1 MTSTMLRSLRHPLPY
16 LLVLLAHTWWT
27 VMRNGWMEPRVTN
40 DTLSYVLL
48 LRASNLAE
56 ALSGLRT
63 YAYPLLLKAF
73 AFNPEGPLGDLR
85 LLPIWGRVPEL
96 NFVLYAVAVLLF
108 WLAVRHFARSGWL
121 AFAAVVPLL
130 FSPALEHVRLVVTD
144 SPAESFGIISV
155 SLLLLLVSHRDRVW
169 AWLLLGLVVLF
180 TYWLRPMYQFL
191 VVLIPLLGAFLY
203 SRHAPD
209 KVVFARR
216 LTLALAALVVVP
228 LLLFS
233 TVRWAAIGHFS
244 VSSLSGYQFAGIG
257 ALFLDEELI
266 DELPQNQRRL
276 AREILDQR
284 TRRGWVPLTPTTPI
298 TAPVGPWPAR
308 SIRWEL
314 TENMFPINEDAVMK
328 ILYEEWGREAEGP
341 MDVPGMMGP
350 TALAMDERLG
360 ELGRALI
367 ARRPLLY
374 VKFVWAAFKIGVSI
388 LLEDR
393 LVRLLSFLL
402 ALSIP
407 AALIRAV
414 RGSKLPS
421 RRWRD
426 RAPAFQGLL
435 AVATVYFLGHN
446 GAIALVSIPLDRYAV
461 AANLLFPSALAVG
474 LFELWRWIL
483 GVEPAAAKASK
494 DTPEH
499 VHADSARLD
508 TRRVLAVLALTGG
521 VLVVDTAFIHSGFDF
536 DRNNRML
543 AEIPLYLQ
551 EPRVA
556 TGPAFFHRSGPMT
569 WKGTI
574 FGGGREI
581 AIAYD
586 QDGFRN
592 PEGLEDW
599 EVVVVGDST
608 IEQGYLP
615 EAKLLTTRLGQRLE
629 LRVKNLAVAHTGPF
643 THIHYLETWGR
654 APSTRQA
661 VLVFFEANLSL
672 IDKEEAALSRL
683 ETDGVRESRTIVSQ
697 SSIVK
702 ATLGVISQA
711 FGGAVVSRRIV
722 VPTPQ
727 TNADLELPGGAESSR
742 VVTFC
747 RAPGSR
753 HLPEQKIER
762 MHAVIGKWGET
773 ARDLGLE
780 PWLLYM
786 PCKRRIL
793 HPYLRFEAD
802 AGRIGRW
809 RPTDL
814 PGVVERLALSQD
826 VGFLNPIPQLSAATS
841 RGVLVYDP
849 LETGLS
855 EKGSKLVA
863 RIVAGKLQES
873 WPAAAPETE

>member
-1 MTSTMLRSLRHPLPY
+1 
-16 LLVLLAHTWWT
+16 
-27 VMRNGWMEPRVTN
+27 MEPRVTN

-48 LRASNLAE
+48 LKASTLAE

-73 AFNPEGPLGDLR
+73 ALDPEILPHDLR
-85 LLPIWGRVPEL
+85 LLPIWSRVPEL
-96 NFVLYAVAVLLF
+96 NFVLYGAAVLVF

-121 AFAAVVPLL
+121 AFAAAVPLL

-144 SPAESFGIISV
+144 SPAESFGIITV
-155 SLLLLLVSHRDRVW
+155 SLLLLLVSHRNRVW
-169 AWLLLGLVVLF
+169 AWLLLGLVLLF

-191 VVLIPLLGAFLY
+191 VVLVPMLGAFLY
-203 SRHAPD
+203 SRHAPG
-209 KVVFARR
+209 KPVLATR
-216 LTLALAALVVVP
+216 LTLALAALTIVP

-233 TVRWAAIGHFS
+233 AVRWAAVGHFS

-257 ALFLDEELI
+257 ALFLDKELI
-266 DELPQNQRRL
+266 SELPENQRPL

-284 TRRGWVPLTPTTPI
+284 TRRGWAPLTPTTPI
-298 TAPVGPWPAR
+298 KAPVGAWPAR

-367 ARRPLLY
+367 ARRPYLY
-374 VKFVWAAFKIGVSI
+374 VKFVWAAFRIGVKF
-388 LLEDR
+388 LFEDR
-393 LVRLLSFLL
+393 LVRFLSLLL
-402 ALSIP
+402 ALSVP
-407 AALIRAV
+407 AVLIRAV
-414 RGSKLPS
+414 RGSTFPD

-435 AVATVYFLGHN
+435 AIATVYFLGHN

-461 AANLLFPSALAVG
+461 AANLLVPSALAVG

-483 GVEPAAAKASK
+483 GIQPAAAGRSMDAR
-494 DTPEH
+494 ENAR
-499 VHADSARLD
+499 ADGPRLD
-508 TRRVLAVLALTGG
+508 TRRVLAVLALTAG
-521 VLVVDTAFIHSGFDF
+521 VLIVDAAFIHAGFEF
-536 DRNNRML
+536 DRHRRKL
-543 AEIPLYLQ
+543 AKVPIYLQ

-556 TGPAFFHRSGPMT
+556 TGPVFFHRSGPMT
-569 WKGTI
+569 WEGTV
-574 FGGGREI
+574 FGGGREV
-581 AIAYD
+581 AITYD

-599 EVVVVGDST
+599 EVVVVGDSM

-615 EAKLLTTRLGQRLE
+615 EAELLTSRLGQRLGH
-629 LRVKNLAVAHTGPF
+629 RVKNLGVAHTGPL
-643 THIHYLETWGR
+643 THIHYLETWGK

-661 VLVFFEANLSL
+661 VLAFFEANLSL
-672 IDKEEAALSRL
+672 IDSEAAALSRL
-683 ETDGVRESRTIVSQ
+683 QTHGVREDRTIVPQ

-702 ATLGVISQA
+702 ATLGAISRA
-711 FGGAVVSRRIV
+711 FGDPVVSRGY
-722 VPTPQ
+722 VPTPL
-727 TNADLELPGGAESSR
+727 TNADLELPGSAETVR
-742 VVTFC
+742 VATFC

-762 MHAVIGKWGET
+762 MRTVVAEWGET
-773 ARDLGLE
+773 ARNLGLE

-793 HPYLRFEAD
+793 HPYLRFEAE
-802 AGRIGRW
+802 AGRIGTW

-814 PGVVERLALSQD
+814 PEVVERLALSQD
-826 VGFLNPIPQLSAATS
+826 VGFVNPIPQLSNATS

-849 LETGLS
+849 LETGLN
-855 EKGSKLVA
+855 EKGSRLVA
-863 RIVAGKLQES
+863 RVAAAKLEET
-873 WPAAAPETE
+873 WPAATP